1 MAASESPAGAG
12 RMCPVC
18 TKSTHGALTC
28 HNCGA
33 RLSNSVVSTSV
44 VAGIVLPQP
53 SLVTNFQPPQPPPQ
67 QAPSPQQAPPSPQ
80 QLSPAPVPGIRLPP
94 PSGRPESLSVL
105 ETEDPANEVSF
116 KKKSRVSPPH
126 LILLGAFFFL
136 LLGIL
141 LAFEY
146 SNDRRTDAV
155 IGFIAIMAAA
165 ILICLCKLRRVIP
178 SPNEIHSNTC
188 NQIGFKSCHLCCIR
202 QCSISRCLV
211 FVVPFL
217 LTSILVGCGLL
228 SVFVRHGAYI
238 RNNRW
243 YFLMEIIFASILPAI
258 PLALI
263 SWNRGGKSKQLMLEA
278 GLITSELGGL
288 HVVLELSGIYARLFD
303 HNTRVSLVLE
313 HDIINNET
321 AILQQIRRQVLEP
334 IHEGQSV
341 ENFLMYPLLVAIAL
355 TIVSI
360 LLTFLRRATC
370 RDPRKPR
377 SQEKLQNYSEIGSRM
392 KIMLALNVFL
402 CIIISTTLGF
412 GLRYDKHALADTW
425 SDWVLGVIMCA
436 VAAIVILIAIVAM
449 TTRFGGFVDVAP
461 WSYASELTLTCL
473 LTMSPLAYIAFNRG
487 SNHSA
492 IIFQLLVLTGAI
504 CGIHVLL
511 ELSGTYAVIFHGR
524 YRKHNVL
531 PLARQGAERK
541 DADEVLLARGRCAR
555 FAQRITAAHRVLIFV
570 LICLLCGLFAA
581 SALPEQSTKTN
592 VIVGFVAVIFCV
604 VVICLFDLQM
614 AYIEP
619 AQART
624 GACKNIG
631 FKVCRCACVKNLSL
645 QWLITTS
652 LVAALGGFL
661 VLTGSMAA
669 YIRYGTYIRDQFW
682 EFLVECCMMSILTAI
697 PVALIS
703 WNRGGERKELLVEVF
718 LITGKFGGLHIMLE
732 LSGVYEA
739 AFEGG
744 ERYSLISQNWLEKN
758 ETDIYTLVQAQILE
772 NQGELSGANES
783 IFLVFLAAFF
793 TISALA
799 VAFAFLRRRCCRDP
813 NKPRSQEKLH
823 AYWALGVRMK
833 AMLALSIVLCALILP
848 ELILGLR
855 TDEEFAATCADLAAI
870 WSELA
875 LYAILLALV
884 LSVIM
889 TSVAAVTTR
898 YGGFIQMSPWS
909 FVAELG
915 VVVLL
920 SITPMG
926 YLAYNRGQNHLEIGL
941 EMGILALKFG
951 GLHLLLELSG
961 YYATGLGDKYRN
973 DLITDLP
980 KSDACTLQEPITPRD
995 PPTLPSPS
1003 ETLGIEKL

>member
-1 MAASESPAGAG
+1 
-12 RMCPVC
+12 V
-18 TKSTHGALTC
+18 
-28 HNCGA
+28 
-33 RLSNSVVSTSV
+33 
-44 VAGIVLPQP
+44 
-53 SLVTNFQPPQPPPQ
+53 
-67 QAPSPQQAPPSPQ
+67 
-80 QLSPAPVPGIRLPP
+80 VPGIRLPP
-94 PSGRPESLSVL
+94 PSSSRSESLSVG
-105 ETEDPANEVSF
+105 ENEDPNEIRF
-116 KKKSRVSPPH
+116 KPKSRVSAPH
-126 LILLGAFFFL
+126 VILLSAFCLL

-146 SNDRRTDAV
+146 SNDRRTDAI

-165 ILICLCKLRRVIP
+165 ILICAGKLRKVIP
-178 SPNEIHSNTC
+178 SPTETHSNMC
-188 NQIGFKSCHLCCIR
+188 NQIGFKSCHFCCAR
-202 QCSISRCLV
+202 RCSISRCLV
-211 FVVPFL
+211 VVVPAL
-217 LTSILVGCGLL
+217 LTAILVGCGIL
-228 SVFVRHGAYI
+228 SVFVRHGNYI

-243 YFLMEIIFASILPAI
+243 YFLMEIIFASVLPAI
-258 PLALI
+258 PMALI

-288 HVVLELSGIYARLFD
+288 HVVLEMSGIYARLFD
-303 HNTRVSLVLE
+303 HNARVSLVLGY
-313 HDIINNET
+313 DITNNET
-321 AILQQIRRQVLEP
+321 AILEHIRAQILVP
-334 IHEGQSV
+334 IHEGQAV
-341 ENFLMYPLLVAIAL
+341 EKFLMYPLLFVIAF
-355 TIVSI
+355 TIASI

-377 SQEKLQNYSEIGSRM
+377 SQEKLRNYSEIGVRM

-402 CIIISTTLGF
+402 CVIISTVLGF
-412 GLRYDKHALADTW
+412 GLRYDKYALADAW
-425 SDWVLGVIMCA
+425 SDWVIGLIMAA
-436 VAAIVILIAIVAM
+436 VAALVVLVAFVAA
-449 TTRFGGFVDVAP
+449 TTRFGGFLVVAP
-461 WSYASELTLTCL
+461 WGFASELTLTCL

-492 IIFQLLVLTGAI
+492 IIFQLLVLTATI
-504 CGIHVLL
+504 CGIHLLL
-511 ELSGTYAVIFHGR
+511 ELSGTYASIFHGR

-531 PLARQGAERK
+531 LLRRESERK
-541 DADEVLLARGRCAR
+541 DADEVLIARGRLAR
-555 FAQRITAAHRVLIFV
+555 CAQRATAAHRVLIFV
-570 LICLLCGLFAA
+570 LVCLLCGLAGA

-592 VIVGFVAVIFCV
+592 IIIGFVAVIFCV
-604 VVICLFDLQM
+604 VVVCLFDLQM
-614 AYIEP
+614 TYVEP

-624 GACKNIG
+624 GGCKNIG
-631 FKVCRCACVKNLSL
+631 FKECRWGCVKHMSL
-645 QWLITTS
+645 QWFITTC

-661 VLTGSMAA
+661 VLAGSLAA
-669 YIRYGTYIRDQFW
+669 YVRYGTYIRDQFW

-739 AFEGG
+739 AFEKK
-744 ERYSLISQNWLEKN
+744 ERYSLISQNWFQKN
-758 ETDIYTLVQAQILE
+758 ETDIYELVQGQILE
-772 NQGELSGANES
+772 DQQAVIRTNES

-793 TISALA
+793 SISAL
-799 VAFAFLRRRCCRDP
+799 VVGLAFLRRRCWRDP

-823 AYWALGVRMK
+823 AYWALGIRMQ
-833 AMLALSIVLCALILP
+833 AMLALSVVLCILVLP
-848 ELILGLR
+848 ELIMGLR
-855 TDEEFAATCADLAAI
+855 SDAEFMASCAALSAI

-875 LYAILLALV
+875 LSAILLALV
-884 LSVIM
+884 LSVII
-889 TSVAAVTTR
+889 TSIAAVTTR

-926 YLAYNRGQNHLEIGL
+926 YLAYNRGQGHLEIGL

-961 YYATGLGDKYRN
+961 YYATALGGKYRN

-980 KSDACTLQEPITPRD
+980 KSDACALQEPITQNL
-995 PPTLPSPS
+995 PPPSAAEP
-1003 ETLGIEKL
+1003 LGIEKL